1 MPWVC
6 LQFVIV
12 VVSDHTHLLFLS
24 RRGPSH
30 NNELAPMPRIHVV
43 SPYCMVA
50 SLIKKQEEPFS
61 RNSLNAL
68 TFAYPTSA
76 FKFQHSQ
83 SEFCIL
89 NTIKVTCAWSISL
102 T

>member
-1 MPWVC
+1 MKFNFLASLCSLGDWFESRFVGNPKDRIVWLFLAMPRVC

-24 RRGPSH
+24 RRGPFH

-50 SLIKKQEEPFS
+50 SLIKKT
-61 RNSLNAL
+61 RG
-68 TFAYPTSA
+68 TF
-76 FKFQHSQ
+76 
-83 SEFCIL
+83 
-89 NTIKVTCAWSISL
+89 
-102 T
+102 